1 MKAKIGGQMVDLEIE
16 GRVRDG
22 RIDTHQANATGLS
35 GENSRKTMDGLGQN
49 RNPLKMRTVLKT
61 HSGIPLKR
69 TESRFPQNSQKR
81 ALFPYRSKLEAAYSG
96 YLQGLLLAGDIQSWS
111 YEPIRLHL
119 AVKTTL
125 TPDFLVITKEGR
137 LELHEVK
144 GWAREDAMVKL
155 KMAARLYSYWTFVLV
170 KRVRGVWDIR
180 EMPV

>member
-1 MKAKIGGQMVDLEIE
+1 
-16 GRVRDG
+16 
-22 RIDTHQANATGLS
+22 
-35 GENSRKTMDGLGQN
+35 MDGLGQN